1 MLAPIAVPKV
11 SAEGG
16 PLQLLYCNIETLAAK
31 VLPRPQCRP
40 RLQLGARRQI
50 FLLRRPSFFPG
61 WGKALPG
68 TRKRA
73 SLALERV
80 GRGEGPGARAA
91 CVGMLEC
98 ALQQVE
104 IREPTPTRALIPAV
118 RLRGRSCLG
127 TNPRISDERAPIAID
142 TLPRLYSV

>member
-1 MLAPIAVPKV
+1 MY
-11 SAEGG
+11 SHG
-16 PLQLLYCNIETLAAK
+16 LYID
-31 VLPRPQCRP
+31 
-40 RLQLGARRQI
+40 I
-50 FLLRRPSFFPG
+50 FIYLYKKKGLLRRPSFFPG

-118 RLRGRSCLG
+118 RFRGRSCLG
-127 TNPRISDERAPIAID
+127 TNPHISDEPPVHGRGIIVY
-142 TLPRLYSV
+142 TI